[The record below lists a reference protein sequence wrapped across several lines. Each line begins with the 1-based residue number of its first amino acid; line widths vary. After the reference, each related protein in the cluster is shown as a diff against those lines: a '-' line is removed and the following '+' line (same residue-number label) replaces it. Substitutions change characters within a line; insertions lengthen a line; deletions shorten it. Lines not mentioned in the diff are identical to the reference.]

1 MSSRRHPASDLTDL
15 LVSEFLESY
24 IYWTEA
30 CEDVRSAY
38 QRWRDSKGPSRALE
52 FSLYSAAL
60 DHEEYAAAIHS
71 SRTERLRAAAA

>member
-1 MSSRRHPASDLTDL
+1 MTDS
-15 LVSEFLESY
+15 LVQESLESY

-30 CEDVRSAY
+30 CEDVRMAY
-38 QRWRDSKGPSRALE
+38 RRWQDSKEPARAIE

-71 SRTERLRAAAA
+71 SRTARLSAPRPSG